1 MKIGNINTKN
11 NLILA
16 PMAGVTTSAF
26 RTICLEHGAGLVY
39 AEMVSDKGLSYENN
53 KTLEMIDI
61 WENEHP
67 ISMQVFGSSPD
78 TILVAAKMIEERS
91 SADIID
97 VNMGCPVQKIVRAG
111 SGSALMKTPDKIYS
125 IVKTL
130 TDNINKPITVKIRTG
145 WDHSSINCVEVA
157 KLIEKAG
164 ATALAIHGRTRS
176 DMYTGSANLDHIKA
190 VKEAVSIPVI
200 GNGDIKDVESAIK
213 MKEYTGVDA
222 LMIGRAACG
231 NPWLFDQLNA
241 YFDKGEIIEKPTKE
255 EIINTM
261 LDHTKRLITLKG
273 EHVALVEMRTHA
285 AWYLKQLI
293 GTKSY
298 KPLVVSVSNFEE
310 LCALAKEIINNPLI
324 VPKK

>member
-1 MKIGNINTKN
+1 MKIGNVETKN

-53 KTLEMIDI
+53 KTLDMIEI

-91 SADIID
+91 NVDIID
-97 VNMGCPVQKIVRAG
+97 INMGCPVQKIVRAG
-111 SGSALMKTPDKIYS
+111 SGSALMKTPDKIYT

-157 KLIEKAG
+157 KLIEQAG
-164 ATALAIHGRTRS
+164 ASALAIHGRTRS

-200 GNGDIKDVESAIK
+200 GNGDITTCYDAKRMLDETGCDAI
-213 MKEYTGVDA
+213 
-222 LMIGRAACG
+222 MIGRGVLG
-231 NPWLFDQLNA
+231 NPWLIKDCVDYLEKGIEPKEISIDEKINMIKRHLNLLIETKPYKVA
-241 YFDKGEIIEKPTKE
+241 ILEI
-255 EIINTM
+255 
-261 LDHTKRLITLKG
+261 RS
-273 EHVALVEMRTHA
+273 HA
-285 AWYLKQLI
+285 AWYLKGLP
-293 GTKSY
+293 GTKEL
-298 KPLVVSVSNFEE
+298 KQEIFKANTHEE
-310 LCALAKEIINNPLI
+310 LINLLDNYLKETA
-324 VPKK
+324 

>member
-1 MKIGNINTKN
+1 MKIGNVVTKN
-11 NLILA
+11 NIFLA

-26 RTICLEHGAGLVY
+26 RTLCLEHGAGLVY

-53 KTLEMIDI
+53 KTLEMIEI
-61 WENEHP
+61 WDEEHP
-67 ISMQVFGSSPD
+67 ISMQVFGSD
-78 TILVAAKMIEERS
+78 EKTILTAAKLIEERS
-91 SADIID
+91 NVDIID

-111 SGSALMKTPDKIYS
+111 SGSALMKTPDKIYT

-145 WDHSSINCVEVA
+145 WDNSSINCVEVA
-157 KLIEKAG
+157 KIIEKAG
-164 ATALAIHGRTRS
+164 ASAVAVHGRTRAQ
-176 DMYTGSANLDHIKA
+176 MYNGNANIDYIKE

-200 GNGDIKDVESAIK
+200 GNGDIKDIESAVK
-213 MKEYTGVDA
+213 MIEHTNCDA
-222 LMIGRAACG
+222 IMVGRAACG
-231 NPWLFDQLNA
+231 NPWIFEQLNE
-241 YFDKGEIIEKPTKE
+241 YFTNGKIIEKPTKE
-255 EIINTM
+255 EIIDTM

-298 KPLVVSVSNFEE
+298 KPKVVSVSSFEE
-310 LCALAKEIINNPLI
+310 LLLLAEEIKNNQLI
-324 VPKK
+324 YPKN

>member
-1 MKIGNINTKN
+1 MKIGNLVTKN
-11 NLILA
+11 DIFLA

-53 KTLEMIDI
+53 KTLEMIEI

-67 ISMQVFGSSPD
+67 ISMQVFGSD
-78 TILVAAKMIEERS
+78 ENTILTAAKLIEERS
-91 SADIID
+91 NVDIID

-111 SGSALMKTPDKIYS
+111 SGSALMKTPDKIYT

-130 TDNINKPITVKIRTG
+130 TENINKPITVKIRTG
-145 WDHSSINCVEVA
+145 WDNSSINCVEVS

-164 ATALAIHGRTRS
+164 ASAVAVHGRTRS
-176 DMYTGSANLDHIKA
+176 QMYTGEANLDYIKA

-200 GNGDIKDVESAIK
+200 GNGDIKDVESAVR
-213 MKEYTGVDA
+213 MKEYTGCDA
-222 LMIGRAACG
+222 LMIGRASCG
-231 NPWLFDQLNA
+231 NPWIFDQLNE
-241 YFDKGEIIEKPTKE
+241 YFTNNKIIEKPTKE

-261 LDHTKRLITLKG
+261 IDHTKRLITLKG

-293 GTKSY
+293 GTKQY
-298 KPLVVSVSNFEE
+298 KAKVVSVSNFQE
-310 LCALAKEIINNPLI
+310 LLLLAEEIINNDTI
-324 VPKK
+324 YPKN